1 MNISK
6 PIGLLLTMVVSSFQ
20 HHQFDSGE
28 TVVLIKG
35 RCGDHPASICKK
47 NGYAPVW
54 ADACNIGILLQ
65 ILRNNCVDSAFVGGW
80 NGQPANLVLRSNGA
94 LAPYCRVTNDANH
107 AFCKLPC
114 PCPPYRQAET
124 KPVPCV
130 EKKVVPVCPTPAP
143 VACAGADAT
152 AAVYVQP
159 QQCPPS
165 SYANAEAIAYVQQ
178 PQWTPGPPC
187 RPCIP
192 PAPCMPCRPPRPPT
206 LCKPC
211 PIFAAHLQ
219 KVCSRPRRIGRC
231 GDRICKEVKD
241 IQVARSYVFSKCP
254 RNKRCDVEVKVEDA
268 KRISDT
274 KYVMLSQY
282 MERNAPYPNIL
293 KFPENLSK
301 VAYCVH
307 KKFCVEPC
315 LYVGG
320 KCCDQLFVFLKG
332 RLYHIKLSLREFAR
346 REFRCDSLHLAKVRK
361 HDMRKLINRGLA
373 RIVLDGTVF

>member
-1 MNISK
+1 M
-6 PIGLLLTMVVSSFQ
+6 
-20 HHQFDSGE
+20 
-28 TVVLIKG
+28 
-35 RCGDHPASICKK
+35 
-47 NGYAPVW
+47 
-54 ADACNIGILLQ
+54 
-65 ILRNNCVDSAFVGGW
+65 
-80 NGQPANLVLRSNGA
+80 
-94 LAPYCRVTNDANH
+94 
-107 AFCKLPC
+107 
-114 PCPPYRQAET
+114 
-124 KPVPCV
+124 
-130 EKKVVPVCPTPAP
+130 
-143 VACAGADAT
+143 
-152 AAVYVQP
+152 
-159 QQCPPS
+159 
-165 SYANAEAIAYVQQ
+165 
-178 PQWTPGPPC
+178 
-187 RPCIP
+187 
-192 PAPCMPCRPPRPPT
+192 
-206 LCKPC
+206 
-211 PIFAAHLQ
+211 
-219 KVCSRPRRIGRC
+219 
-231 GDRICKEVKD
+231 KD